1 MIEIG
6 ICCVYKY
13 LVRGFGFGGLVPLVR
28 GHHALWGGVATKSD
42 FINLWIRANLF
53 AG

>member
-13 LVRGFGFGGLVPLVR
+13 LVGGFGFWGLVPLVR
-28 GHHALWGGVATKSD
+28 GHRALWGGVATKSD
-42 FINLWIRANLF
+42 FIHLWI
-53 AG
+53 

>member
-13 LVRGFGFGGLVPLVR
+13 LVGDLGIWGLVPRVR
-28 GHHALWGGVATKSD
+28 CHRALLGYRLQKSD
-42 FINLWIRANLF
+42 FIIL
-53 AG
+53 